1 MNKILKIN
9 KNNLYLKIL
18 LLVVVAIMMTGLNG
32 CFGSYGKVK
41 RDPELTKAIKS
52 NQVTEGY
59 KYYYYG
65 DKDKPYAIAGLK
77 PKYEVRSKLW
87 REVDPKSENEKFEKM
102 IYWMWEDYGY
112 YTYGAHILD
121 PSGGNAG
128 IWYSSI
134 HFVTVRFTAD
144 NRVVLMPD
152 KPFLWG
158 PTADAGGADRFSGS
172 MK

>member
-1 MNKILKIN
+1 MNKILKMN
-9 KNNLYLKIL
+9 KNNLTLKIL
-18 LLVVVAIMMTGLNG
+18 LLMIVAIMLTGLSG
-32 CFGSYGKVK
+32 CLGSYGKVK

-65 DKDKPYAIAGLK
+65 DKDMPYAIAGIE
-77 PKYEVRSKLW
+77 PKYEVRSRLW
-87 REVDPKSENEKFEKM
+87 REVDPHTDQFKKM

-121 PSGGNAG
+121 PSGAKAG
-128 IWYSSI
+128 IWYSSLY
-134 HFVTVRFTAD
+134 FVTVKFTAD
-144 NRVVLMPD
+144 NRVVLMPE

-158 PTADAGGADRFSGS
+158 PTADAGSLDRFSGS